1 MPVIKRGKIGTLVKP
16 SMKAVKR
23 GPAGDQWTAYDIHT
37 TEGGLIHLQDKAR
50 AKEVFAA
57 NQRVYAKRLARKKEK
72 GIK

>member
-1 MPVIKRGKIGTLVKP
+1 MVLKRGNINTLVKP

-37 TEGGLIHLQDKAR
+37 MDGGLIHLQDKAHAQR
-50 AKEVFAA
+50 VFEA
-57 NQRVYAKRLARKKEK
+57 NQRVYEKRLARKKEK